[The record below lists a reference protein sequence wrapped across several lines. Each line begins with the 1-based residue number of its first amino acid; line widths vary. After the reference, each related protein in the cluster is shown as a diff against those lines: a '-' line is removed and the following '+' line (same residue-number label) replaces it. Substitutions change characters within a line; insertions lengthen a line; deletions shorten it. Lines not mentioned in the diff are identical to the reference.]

1 MALVVEVVL
10 VVALV
15 APPSRNVTVVVVSV
29 PLPLLL
35 PSDSTMIVA
44 LNKYEINKQTKEKLV
59 KTIVVQCRQIR
70 DIVSFKLFGREGGDK
85 SFRGGSAE

>member
-44 LNKYEINKQTKEKLV
+44 LNKYEINK
-59 KTIVVQCRQIR
+59 
-70 DIVSFKLFGREGGDK
+70 
-85 SFRGGSAE
+85 